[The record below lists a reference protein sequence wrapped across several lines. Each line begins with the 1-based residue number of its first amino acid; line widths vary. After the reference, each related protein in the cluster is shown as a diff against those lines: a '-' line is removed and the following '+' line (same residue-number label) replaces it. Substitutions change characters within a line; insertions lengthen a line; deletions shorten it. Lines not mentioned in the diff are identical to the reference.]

1 MASSAAFSKLS
12 GSPSSLPATD
22 SGGGV
27 TSRVLDAHD
36 PFSRIIGQ
44 RRVINFLTEIRDGI
58 ALGAHPHPLLFLGR
72 SGHGKTSLAK
82 AFAESIGAEFVKID
96 CGPELKSENLV
107 ERLTAIKSL
116 AVVFCDEMQSMRKR
130 VQEILYS
137 AIDSN
142 LVPKLERGRLDR
154 CVAQVQI
161 VPFMLAGATNEPGRL
176 LPALRSRMV
185 QIVMDGYSVDDLRA
199 ITRQKARRFLIDL
212 SDRAVD
218 LIVQACGSS
227 PRNIVQ
233 ILQAVEVTSAAW
245 RLNADL
251 STDLSTD
258 QDGIGLPDGDGGLDK
273 EFLGEPGEGDEAGDG
288 DYDAS
293 HNGAGCYGDI
303 VGDLLAIPDRELPQ
317 ADVAPGR
324 ATPAKTQGQLTP
336 GQLTPGQLV
345 GPAAASATSSPAARI
360 PDEFVERALDWMG
373 LDAAG
378 LDGTGRTLLSTIARH
393 GRGTA
398 ELLSTVLGLDIAFT
412 RENLSEL
419 RARHLVSAAPGRGW
433 VLTDAGIGLI
443 AKLGLDS

>member
-1 MASSAAFSKLS
+1 MPTPHA
-12 GSPSSLPATD
+12 PATNNNPAGRD
-22 SGGGV
+22 VPRPTCTDFDDGE
-27 TSRVLDAHD
+27 LHD
-36 PFSRIIGQ
+36 PFGRIVGQ
-44 RRVINFLTEIRDGI
+44 RRVIPFLREIRDGI

-72 SGHGKTSLAK
+72 SGHGKTSLSK
-82 AFAESIGAEFVKID
+82 AFAESIGAEFVRID

-116 AVVFCDEMQSMRKR
+116 AVVFCDEMQSMKKR

-154 CVAQVQI
+154 CAAQVQI
-161 VPFMLAGATNEPGRL
+161 VPFVLAGATNEPGRL

-185 QIVMDGYSVDDLRA
+185 QVVMADYSTEDLEA

-218 LIVQACGSS
+218 LVVRASGRS

-245 RLNADL
+245 RLSADL
-251 STDLSTD
+251 GRAGQARTETPPLSTEEFA
-258 QDGIGLPDGDGGLDK
+258 QGG
-273 EFLGEPGEGDEAGDG
+273 FG
-288 DYDAS
+288 
-293 HNGAGCYGDI
+293 GADCYGDV
-303 VGDLLAIPDRELPQ
+303 VGDLLSIPERELP
-317 ADVAPGR
+317 DVDMPSGRSAPVTMPGSP
-324 ATPAKTQGQLTP
+324 ALPTKTPSTPAP
-336 GQLTPGQLV
+336 
-345 GPAAASATSSPAARI
+345 RI

-373 LDAAG
+373 LDMAG
-378 LDGTGRTLLSTIARH
+378 LDATGRTLLATIARH
-393 GRGTA
+393 GRATA

-412 RENLSEL
+412 RENLAEL

-433 VLTDAGIGLI
+433 LLTDDGSALV
-443 AKLGLDS
+443 AELRLTV

>member
-1 MASSAAFSKLS
+1 MASTTEFSILPSSASIVPSSAVSAAAK
-12 GSPSSLPATD
+12 
-22 SGGGV
+22 
-27 TSRVLDAHD
+27 AHD
-36 PFSRIIGQ
+36 PFSRIVGQ
-44 RRVINFLTEIRDGI
+44 QRVINFLSEIRDGV
-58 ALGAHPHPLLFLGR
+58 ALGAHPHPLLLLGR
-72 SGHGKTSLAK
+72 SGHGKTSLSK
-82 AFAESIGAEFVKID
+82 AFAESIGAEFVRID

-154 CVAQVQI
+154 CAAQVQV
-161 VPFMLAGATNEPGRL
+161 VPFVLAGATNEPGRL

-185 QIVMDGYSVDDLRA
+185 QIVMDPYSVEDLGA
-199 ITRQKARRFLIDL
+199 ITRQKARRFFIDL

-245 RLNADL
+245 RLSADHAGAVGE
-251 STDLSTD
+251 SDPVDD
-258 QDGIGLPDGDGGLDK
+258 QDDQDDHDGY
-273 EFLGEPGEGDEAGDG
+273 FGDV
-288 DYDAS
+288 
-293 HNGAGCYGDI
+293 
-303 VGDLLAIPDRELPQ
+303 VGDLLGMPKQALAHLDDQDSFPSTSGLRGREVSPEAQ
-317 ADVAPGR
+317 PVTS
-324 ATPAKTQGQLTP
+324 TP
-336 GQLTPGQLV
+336 
-345 GPAAASATSSPAARI
+345 RI

-378 LDGTGRTLLSTIARH
+378 LDGTGRTLLATIAHH
-393 GRGTA
+393 GRATA
-398 ELLSTVLGLDIAFT
+398 DLLSTVLGLDVSFT

-419 RARHLVSAAPGRGW
+419 RARHLVTAAPGRGW
-433 VLTDAGIGLI
+433 VLTDEGEALV
-443 AKLGLDS
+443 AKLGLTS

>member
-1 MASSAAFSKLS
+1 MASSAAFSTLS
-12 GSPSSLPATD
+12 VSPSSRPATN
-22 SGGGV
+22 SGGV
-27 TSRVLDAHD
+27 TSRVLAAHD
-36 PFSRIIGQ
+36 PFSRIVGQ

-72 SGHGKTSLAK
+72 SGHGKTSLSK

-154 CVAQVQI
+154 CAAQVQI

-185 QIVMDGYSVDDLRA
+185 QIVMDAYSADDLRA

-245 RLNADL
+245 RLSADL
-251 STDLSTD
+251 STD
-258 QDGIGLPDGDGGLDK
+258 QGGLGLADGDGGLDK
-273 EFLGEPGEGDEAGDG
+273 EFHGEPGEGDEAGNG
-288 DYDAS
+288 DYGAS
-293 HNGAGCYGDI
+293 FYGDI
-303 VGDLLAIPDRELPQ
+303 VGDLLAIPGRELPHG
-317 ADVAPGR
+317 DVAPGR
-324 ATPAKTQGQLTP
+324 ETPANNPAPLTP
-336 GQLTPGQLV
+336 GQLTPGRLI
-345 GPAAASATSSPAARI
+345 GPAAAPATTSPAPRI

-393 GRGTA
+393 GRATA

-433 VLTDAGIGLI
+433 VLTDAGKGLI
-443 AKLGLDS
+443 TKLGLDS

>member
-1 MASSAAFSKLS
+1 
-12 GSPSSLPATD
+12 
-22 SGGGV
+22 
-27 TSRVLDAHD
+27 
-36 PFSRIIGQ
+36 
-44 RRVINFLTEIRDGI
+44 
-58 ALGAHPHPLLFLGR
+58 PLLFLGR
-72 SGHGKTSLAK
+72 SGHGKTSLSK
-82 AFAESIGAEFVKID
+82 AFAESIGAEFLKID

-154 CVAQVQI
+154 CAAQVQV
-161 VPFMLAGATNEPGRL
+161 VPFVLAGATNEPGRL

-185 QIVMDGYSVDDLRA
+185 QIVMDPYSVEDLQA

-245 RLNADL
+245 RLCADRGGAYG
-251 STDLSTD
+251 DHD
-258 QDGIGLPDGDGGLDK
+258 DGGDDIDA
-273 EFLGEPGEGDEAGDG
+273 GMAAGMADDGAGDG
-288 DYDAS
+288 VGQGYFTDV
-293 HNGAGCYGDI
+293 
-303 VGDLLAIPDRELPQ
+303 VGDLLGMPDGMPGRHLPQ
-317 ADVAPGR
+317 PDDQGRVSGPEMQPGR
-324 ATPAKTQGQLTP
+324 EVGRGAAPATPAP
-336 GQLTPGQLV
+336 
-345 GPAAASATSSPAARI
+345 RI

-378 LDGTGRTLLSTIARH
+378 LDGTGRTLLSTIAHH
-393 GRGTA
+393 GRATA
-398 ELLSTVLGLDIAFT
+398 ELLSTVLGLDVAFT

-433 VLTDAGIGLI
+433 VLTNDGTALV
-443 AKLGLDS
+443 AKLGLMP

>member
-1 MASSAAFSKLS
+1 MASTAESSVL
-12 GSPSSLPATD
+12 PSSPEFNRALSSAP
-22 SGGGV
+22 G
-27 TSRVLDAHD
+27 AHD
-36 PFSRIIGQ
+36 PFTRIIGQ
-44 RRVINFLTEIRDGI
+44 RRVIDFLTEIRDGV
-58 ALGAHPHPLLFLGR
+58 ALGAHPHPLLLLGR
-72 SGHGKTSLAK
+72 SGHGKTSLSK
-82 AFAESIGAEFVKID
+82 AFAESIGAEFVRID

-142 LVPKLERGRLDR
+142 LIPKLERGRLDR
-154 CVAQVQI
+154 CAAQVQI
-161 VPFMLAGATNEPGRL
+161 VPFVLAGATNEPGRL

-185 QIVMDGYSVDDLRA
+185 QIVMDPYSTEDLRA
-199 ITRQKARRFLIDL
+199 IARQKARRFLIDL
-212 SDRAVD
+212 SERAVE

-245 RLNADL
+245 RLSADQGGVAA
-251 STDLSTD
+251 DHD
-258 QDGIGLPDGDGGLDK
+258 HDDDDEDDYFGD
-273 EFLGEPGEGDEAGDG
+273 A
-288 DYDAS
+288 
-293 HNGAGCYGDI
+293 
-303 VGDLLAIPDRELPQ
+303 VGDLLAMPERELP
-317 ADVAPGR
+317 DTDDHGSPSNPGMLPGR
-324 ATPAKTQGQLTP
+324 EVGPERRAATPAP
-336 GQLTPGQLV
+336 
-345 GPAAASATSSPAARI
+345 RI

-378 LDGTGRTLLSTIARH
+378 LDGTGRTLLATVAHH
-393 GRGTA
+393 GRATA

-433 VLTDAGIGLI
+433 VLTDAGKVL
-443 AKLGLDS
+443 ATQLGLTP

>member
-1 MASSAAFSKLS
+1 MASSTAFSIL
-12 GSPSSLPATD
+12 PSSASTVHSPAASAAGTELA
-22 SGGGV
+22 V
-27 TSRVLDAHD
+27 AKAHD
-36 PFSRIIGQ
+36 PFSRIVGQ
-44 RRVINFLTEIRDGI
+44 QRVVDFLAEIRDGI
-58 ALGAHPHPLLFLGR
+58 TLGAHPHPLLFLGR
-72 SGHGKTSLAK
+72 SGHGKTSLSK

-154 CVAQVQI
+154 CAAQVQV
-161 VPFMLAGATNEPGRL
+161 VPFVLAGATNEPGRL

-185 QIVMDGYSVDDLRA
+185 QIVMDPYSVEDLRA
-199 ITRQKARRFLIDL
+199 ITRQKARRFFIDL

-245 RLNADL
+245 RLCADRGAAAGHH
-251 STDLSTD
+251 DHH
-258 QDGIGLPDGDGGLDK
+258 DGCDDGGDDHQ
-273 EFLGEPGEGDEAGDG
+273 GVDVVAEAGG
-288 DYDAS
+288 YFS
-293 HNGAGCYGDI
+293 DI
-303 VGDLLAIPDRELPQ
+303 VGDLLGLPEQELRH
-317 ADVAPGR
+317 ADEHGGMASPAALPGK
-324 ATPAKTQGQLTP
+324 A
-336 GQLTPGQLV
+336 V
-345 GPAAASATSSPAARI
+345 GPAALPAAPAPRI

-378 LDGTGRTLLSTIARH
+378 LDGTGRTLLSTIAHH
-393 GRGTA
+393 GRATA
-398 ELLSTVLGLDIAFT
+398 ELLSTVLGLDVAFT

-433 VLTDAGIGLI
+433 VLTNDGTALV
-443 AKLGLDS
+443 AKLGLTP

>member
-1 MASSAAFSKLS
+1 MASFTAFSTPS
-12 GSPSSLPATD
+12 VSPSSRPATD
-22 SGGGV
+22 SFVGV
-27 TSRVLDAHD
+27 KSRFLNAHD

-44 RRVINFLTEIRDGI
+44 RRVINFVTEIRDGI

-72 SGHGKTSLAK
+72 SGHGKTSLSK

-154 CVAQVQI
+154 CAAQVQV
-161 VPFMLAGATNEPGRL
+161 VPFVLAGATNEPGRL

-185 QIVMDGYSVDDLRA
+185 QIVMDPYSIEDLRA
-199 ITRQKARRFLIDL
+199 ITRQKACRFFIDL

-245 RLNADL
+245 RLRAD
-251 STDLSTD
+251 
-258 QDGIGLPDGDGGLDK
+258 QGAHAGDHDNHDDDD
-273 EFLGEPGEGDEAGDG
+273 ENHGDDRQEVDVVAEAGGYFSDV
-288 DYDAS
+288 
-293 HNGAGCYGDI
+293 
-303 VGDLLAIPDRELPQ
+303 VGDLLGMPEQDLRHTDNDGGMASPATLPGKQ
-317 ADVAPGR
+317 
-324 ATPAKTQGQLTP
+324 
-336 GQLTPGQLV
+336 V
-345 GPAAASATSSPAARI
+345 GPATLPAAPAPRI

-378 LDGTGRTLLSTIARH
+378 LDGTGRTLLSTIAHH
-393 GRGTA
+393 GRATA
-398 ELLSTVLGLDIAFT
+398 ELLSTVLGLDVAFT

-433 VLTDAGIGLI
+433 VLTDHGKALV
-443 AKLGLDS
+443 ASLGLTP

>member
-1 MASSAAFSKLS
+1 M
-12 GSPSSLPATD
+12 
-22 SGGGV
+22 
-27 TSRVLDAHD
+27 
-36 PFSRIIGQ
+36 
-44 RRVINFLTEIRDGI
+44 INFLSEIRDGI

-72 SGHGKTSLAK
+72 SGNGKTSLSK
-82 AFAESIGAEFVKID
+82 AFAESIGAEFVRID

-154 CVAQVQI
+154 CAAQVQI
-161 VPFMLAGATNEPGRL
+161 VPFLLAGATNEPGRL

-185 QIVMDGYSVDDLRA
+185 QIVMDPYSTEDLGA
-199 ITRQKARRFLIDL
+199 ITRQKAGRFFIDL

-245 RLNADL
+245 RLSADHARVV
-251 STDLSTD
+251 
-258 QDGIGLPDGDGGLDK
+258 
-273 EFLGEPGEGDEAGDG
+273 DESEHDNSHD
-288 DYDAS
+288 DYDD
-293 HNGAGCYGDI
+293 YFGDV
-303 VGDLLAIPDRELPQ
+303 VGDLLGMPEQDLAHPDDQDSSSGTQGPQDREDGPEGL
-317 ADVAPGR
+317 
-324 ATPAKTQGQLTP
+324 
-336 GQLTPGQLV
+336 
-345 GPAAASATSSPAARI
+345 PAASTPRI
-360 PDEFVERALDWMG
+360 PDEFVERALEWMG

-378 LDGTGRTLLSTIARH
+378 LDGTGRTLLATIAHH
-393 GRGTA
+393 GRATA
-398 ELLSTVLGLDIAFT
+398 DLLSTVLGLDVSFT

-419 RARHLVSAAPGRGW
+419 RARQLVTAAPGRGW
-433 VLTDAGIGLI
+433 VLTDDGEALV
-443 AKLGLDS
+443 AKLKLTS

>member
-1 MASSAAFSKLS
+1 MASTTDFSMLSPSVSPVHSPAAAAAASAAAK
-12 GSPSSLPATD
+12 
-22 SGGGV
+22 
-27 TSRVLDAHD
+27 AHD
-36 PFSRIIGQ
+36 PFSRIVGQ
-44 RRVINFLTEIRDGI
+44 QRVVDFLAEIRDGI
-58 ALGAHPHPLLFLGR
+58 TLGAHPHPLLFLGR
-72 SGHGKTSLAK
+72 SGHGKTSLSK
-82 AFAESIGAEFVKID
+82 AFADSIGAEFVKID

-154 CVAQVQI
+154 CAAQVQV
-161 VPFMLAGATNEPGRL
+161 VPFVLAGATNEPGRL

-185 QIVMDGYSVDDLRA
+185 QIVMDPYSVEDLRA
-199 ITRQKARRFLIDL
+199 ITRQKARRFFIDL

-245 RLNADL
+245 RLCADR
-251 STDLSTD
+251 
-258 QDGIGLPDGDGGLDK
+258 GGADGDHDDGGDDMAA
-273 EFLGEPGEGDEAGDG
+273 GMADDGAGDG
-288 DYDAS
+288 VGRGYFTDV
-293 HNGAGCYGDI
+293 
-303 VGDLLAIPDRELPQ
+303 VGDLLGMPEGMPGRHLPQ
-317 ADVAPGR
+317 PDDQGRVSGPEMQPGR
-324 ATPAKTQGQLTP
+324 E
-336 GQLTPGQLV
+336 V
-345 GPAAASATSSPAARI
+345 GPGAAPRI

-378 LDGTGRTLLSTIARH
+378 LDGTGRTLLSTIAHH
-393 GRGTA
+393 GRATA
-398 ELLSTVLGLDIAFT
+398 ELLSTVLGLDVAFT

-433 VLTDAGIGLI
+433 VLTNDGTVLV
-443 AKLGLDS
+443 AKLGLMP

>member
-1 MASSAAFSKLS
+1 
-12 GSPSSLPATD
+12 
-22 SGGGV
+22 
-27 TSRVLDAHD
+27 
-36 PFSRIIGQ
+36 
-44 RRVINFLTEIRDGI
+44 
-58 ALGAHPHPLLFLGR
+58 
-72 SGHGKTSLAK
+72 
-82 AFAESIGAEFVKID
+82 
-96 CGPELKSENLV
+96 
-107 ERLTAIKSL
+107 
-116 AVVFCDEMQSMRKR
+116 MQSMRKR

-154 CVAQVQI
+154 CAAQVQI

-185 QIVMDGYSVDDLRA
+185 QVVMDGYSMDDLRA

-245 RLNADL
+245 RLSADQGGMGT
-251 STDLSTD
+251 SE
-258 QDGIGLPDGDGGLDK
+258 GDGGFDK
-273 EFLGEPGEGDEAGDG
+273 ALRREPGEGDKVGDGYFSANYDGAGDR
-288 DYDAS
+288 Y
-293 HNGAGCYGDI
+293 YGDI
-303 VGDLLAIPDRELPQ
+303 VGDLLTVPDCELPQ
-317 ADVAPGR
+317 ADAATGR
-324 ATPAKTQGQLTP
+324 VTPASTPGPFTPGPFSTGELTP
-336 GQLTPGQLV
+336 GQVV
-345 GPAAASATSSPAARI
+345 GPAAAPATSSPLI

-393 GRGTA
+393 GRATA

-433 VLTDAGIGLI
+433 VLTDAGTGLI
-443 AKLGLDS
+443 TKLGIDS

>member
-1 MASSAAFSKLS
+1 
-12 GSPSSLPATD
+12 
-22 SGGGV
+22 
-27 TSRVLDAHD
+27 
-36 PFSRIIGQ
+36 
-44 RRVINFLTEIRDGI
+44 VIDFLTEIRDGI
-58 ALGAHPHPLLFLGR
+58 TLGAHPHPLLFLGR
-72 SGHGKTSLAK
+72 SGHGKTSVSK
-82 AFAESIGAEFVKID
+82 AFAESIGAEFVRID

-154 CVAQVQI
+154 CATQVQV
-161 VPFMLAGATNEPGRL
+161 VPFILAGATNEPGRL

-185 QIVMDGYSVDDLRA
+185 QIVMDGYSTEDLGA

-245 RLNADL
+245 RLGVDHVDHGGTLVADVNGVL
-251 STDLSTD
+251 AEASL
-258 QDGIGLPDGDGGLDK
+258 QMP
-273 EFLGEPGEGDEAGDG
+273 GDEDEVADG
-288 DYDAS
+288 Y
-293 HNGAGCYGDI
+293 YGDV
-303 VGDLLAIPDRELPQ
+303 VGDLLAMPERELPQ
-317 ADVAPGR
+317 ADMPSGRTPPATLPGQSVSP
-324 ATPAKTQGQLTP
+324 ASTPTTPA
-336 GQLTPGQLV
+336 
-345 GPAAASATSSPAARI
+345 PAPRI

-378 LDGTGRTLLSTIARH
+378 LDGTGRTLLSTIAHH
-393 GRGTA
+393 GRATA

-419 RARHLVSAAPGRGW
+419 RARHFVSAAPGRGW
-433 VLTDAGIGLI
+433 VLTDDGIALV
-443 AKLGLDS
+443 ANLGLKK

>member
-1 MASSAAFSKLS
+1 MASSAAFSTLS
-12 GSPSSLPATD
+12 VSPSSLPAAD
-22 SGGGV
+22 SDGV
-27 TSRVLDAHD
+27 TSRVLDARD

-58 ALGAHPHPLLFLGR
+58 ALGAHSHPLLFLGR
-72 SGHGKTSLAK
+72 SGHGKTSLSK

-154 CVAQVQI
+154 CAAQVQI

-185 QIVMDGYSVDDLRA
+185 QIVMDGYSIDDLRA

-245 RLNADL
+245 RL
-251 STDLSTD
+251 STD
-258 QDGIGLPDGDGGLDK
+258 QGGLGLPDGDGCLDK
-273 EFLGEPGEGDEAGDG
+273 GFPGEPGEGEEAGDG
-288 DYDAS
+288 DY
-293 HNGAGCYGDI
+293 GAGFYGDI

-317 ADVAPGR
+317 ADVAAGR
-324 ATPAKTQGQLTP
+324 ETPTNTP
-336 GQLTPGQLV
+336 GPLTPGQLV
-345 GPAAASATSSPAARI
+345 GPAAAPATTSPAPRI

-393 GRGTA
+393 GRATA

-433 VLTDAGIGLI
+433 VLTDGGTELI
-443 AKLGLDS
+443 VKLGLDS

>member
-1 MASSAAFSKLS
+1 MASTTELSMLSPSVSPVHSPAAAAALSAAAK
-12 GSPSSLPATD
+12 
-22 SGGGV
+22 
-27 TSRVLDAHD
+27 AHD
-36 PFSRIIGQ
+36 PFSRIVGQ
-44 RRVINFLTEIRDGI
+44 QRVVDFLAEIRDGI
-58 ALGAHPHPLLFLGR
+58 TLGAHPHPLLFLGR
-72 SGHGKTSLAK
+72 SGHGKTSLSK

-116 AVVFCDEMQSMRKR
+116 AVVFYDEMQSMRKR

-154 CVAQVQI
+154 CAAQAQV
-161 VPFMLAGATNEPGRL
+161 VPFVLAGATNEPGRL

-185 QIVMDGYSVDDLRA
+185 QIVMDPYSVEDLQA

-245 RLNADL
+245 RLCADR
-251 STDLSTD
+251 
-258 QDGIGLPDGDGGLDK
+258 GGADGDHDDGGDNMDA
-273 EFLGEPGEGDEAGDG
+273 GMAAGMADDGTGDG
-288 DYDAS
+288 VGRGYFTDV
-293 HNGAGCYGDI
+293 
-303 VGDLLAIPDRELPQ
+303 VGDLLGMPEGMPGRHLPQ
-317 ADVAPGR
+317 PDDQGRVSGPETQPGR
-324 ATPAKTQGQLTP
+324 E
-336 GQLTPGQLV
+336 V
-345 GPAAASATSSPAARI
+345 GPGAVPSMPAPRI

-373 LDAAG
+373 LDVAG
-378 LDGTGRTLLSTIARH
+378 LDGTGRTLLSTIAHH
-393 GRGTA
+393 GRATA
-398 ELLSTVLGLDIAFT
+398 ELLSTVLGLDVAFT

-433 VLTDAGIGLI
+433 VLTNDGTVLV
-443 AKLGLDS
+443 AKLGLMP

>member
-1 MASSAAFSKLS
+1 MAPSVAVPILSRTPCSTSATS
-12 GSPSSLPATD
+12 GTAGGTPS
-22 SGGGV
+22 V
-27 TSRVLDAHD
+27 INAHD

-44 RRVINFLTEIRDGI
+44 CRVIDFLTEIRDGI
-58 ALGAHPHPLLFLGR
+58 TLGAHPHPLLFLGR
-72 SGHGKTSLAK
+72 SGHGKTSVSK
-82 AFAESIGAEFVKID
+82 AFAESIGAEFVRID

-154 CVAQVQI
+154 CAAQVQV
-161 VPFMLAGATNEPGRL
+161 VPFILAGATNEPGRL

-185 QIVMDGYSVDDLRA
+185 QIVMDGYSIEDLGA

-245 RLNADL
+245 RLGVDHGGTGVADVNGVHAEASL
-251 STDLSTD
+251 QMPGGDD
-258 QDGIGLPDGDGGLDK
+258 EVADG
-273 EFLGEPGEGDEAGDG
+273 
-288 DYDAS
+288 Y
-293 HNGAGCYGDI
+293 YGDV
-303 VGDLLAIPDRELPQ
+303 VGDLLAMPERELPQ
-317 ADVAPGR
+317 ADMPSGRTPPAMLPGQSVSP
-324 ATPAKTQGQLTP
+324 ASMPTTPA
-336 GQLTPGQLV
+336 
-345 GPAAASATSSPAARI
+345 PAPRI

-378 LDGTGRTLLSTIARH
+378 LDGTGRTLLSTIAHH
-393 GRGTA
+393 GRATA

-412 RENLSEL
+412 RENLTEL
-419 RARHLVSAAPGRGW
+419 RARHFVSAAPGRGW
-433 VLTDAGIGLI
+433 VLTDDGIALVTN
-443 AKLGLDS
+443 LGLKK